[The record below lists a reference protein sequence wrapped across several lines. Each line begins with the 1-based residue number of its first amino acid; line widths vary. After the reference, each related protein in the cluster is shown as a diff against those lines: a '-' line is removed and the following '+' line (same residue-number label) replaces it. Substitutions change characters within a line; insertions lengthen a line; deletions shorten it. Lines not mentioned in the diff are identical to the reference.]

1 MRRPPPTFGLASA
14 SGDARKDRI
23 DTVGAA
29 ALIGFALLMGL
40 NQVLIKLVNAGLAPA
55 FQAGLRSACALP
67 LVLLFA
73 LATRRRLSVRDGS
86 LGPGIACGLLFS
98 GEFLLLFF
106 GLEYTAVSRASVLF
120 YTMPVWVALGAHFLI
135 PGERMS
141 LRRLIGLALAVGGV
155 ALALLGRSPS
165 LGPEALIGDLMCLGG
180 AACWAGIALVVR
192 TTRLQRSEPEMQLVY
207 QLAVSA
213 VVLLAAAPLFG
224 DLVRQVTPAIVGI
237 FAFQVVFVVSVGFL
251 IFFWVLRHYPA
262 SDMAAFAFLAPVFG
276 VMAGWIGLDEAI
288 SPAIIGALALVS
300 TGIVLVNWK
309 PRAGTARA
317 A

>member
-1 MRRPPPTFGLASA
+1 M
-14 SGDARKDRI
+14 RKDRI
-23 DTVGAA
+23 DGVGAA
-29 ALIGFALLMGL
+29 ALIGFSLLMGL
-40 NQVLIKLVNAGLAPA
+40 NQVLVKLVNAGLAPA
-55 FQAGLRSACALP
+55 FQAGLRSAIALP

-73 LATRRRLSVRDGS
+73 LAAGRRLSVADGS
-86 LGPGIACGLLFS
+86 LWPGIACGLLFS
-98 GEFLLLFF
+98 GEFLLLFL

-141 LRRLIGLALAVGGV
+141 LRRLLGLGLAVSGV
-155 ALALLGRSPS
+155 ALALSGRAPS
-165 LGPEALIGDLMCLGG
+165 FTPDALIGDLMCLGG

-192 TTRLQRSEPEMQLVY
+192 TTRLQHSDPEMQLVY

-224 DLVRQVTPAIVGI
+224 EAVRAVTPAIAGI
-237 FAFQVVFVVSVGFL
+237 FAFQVIFVVCVGFL
-251 IFFWVLRHYPA
+251 TFFWVLRHYPA
-262 SDMAAFAFLAPVFG
+262 SDMAAFTFLAPLFG
-276 VMAGWIGLDEAI
+276 VLAGWMILDEPVP
-288 SPAIIGALALVS
+288 PAIIGALALVG

-309 PRAGTARA
+309 PRARTVPA